1 MSSFSSYKNRFKVFV
16 YEDVP
21 EALNADLRTKRSDKC
36 KDNGYA
42 NAEWKI
48 PELIAKSEVYTPD
61 PDLADFYVVPLF
73 PECYVRDKLEKGGA
87 DYVTAVRKVNK
98 MYQAA
103 IDRIAGN
110 YPYWRRSEGRDHVFI
125 FPAEKGA
132 ENVLNEKTL
141 ERIGKAIKIVG
152 VPTFKS
158 SLSSSGGEDSDGD
171 GSNRGDSNSESLEE
185 EEKEGEENG
194 EGALGG
200 AGGHGHPSAMVDD
213 DLLRQQ
219 MASMR
224 GILSKSKRLNVHS
237 LGNYTFGVKV
247 VKKKEGGEGGEEEK
261 SNAKD
266 ARLRRIR
273 EQYGKSGGIARRSV
287 AGVCVVNQHGCPH
300 VLLLQESTL
309 PPGAQQRTADGKPA
323 SQWDR
328 PGQHFSANT
337 STFRLPGGR
346 LRAGEG
352 TTEGLKRKLANKLAA
367 PNESNEANLR
377 ASFDILD
384 QLSTWYRIGFEP
396 QMYPY
401 LPPHVTKPKETLEV
415 FLVELPEKCYFAVPK
430 TSKLVAVPIFELYD
444 NAEKFGAVASSIPHL
459 LSRIDINLE
468 TTIG

>member
-1 MSSFSSYKNRFKVFV
+1 MTGKN
-16 YEDVP
+16 D
-21 EALNADLRTKRSDKC
+21 DDGG
-36 KDNGYA
+36 DND
-42 NAEWKI
+42 N
-48 PELIAKSEVYTPD
+48 
-61 PDLADFYVVPLF
+61 
-73 PECYVRDKLEKGGA
+73 
-87 DYVTAVRKVNK
+87 
-98 MYQAA
+98 
-103 IDRIAGN
+103 
-110 YPYWRRSEGRDHVFI
+110 
-125 FPAEKGA
+125 
-132 ENVLNEKTL
+132 
-141 ERIGKAIKIVG
+141 
-152 VPTFKS
+152 
-158 SLSSSGGEDSDGD
+158 EDSEDED
-171 GSNRGDSNSESLEE
+171 FEFEDIKAHEKALEE
-185 EEKEGEENG
+185 DGNDDDDDDDDDGGMFDEGVVNGGEEKEGEEHG

-200 AGGHGHPSAMVDD
+200 AGGRGHPNAMDDD

-247 VKKKEGGEGGEEEK
+247 VKKKEGGEGGEEEEK

-273 EQYGKSGGIARRSV
+273 EQYEKSGGIARRSV

-328 PGQHFSANT
+328 PGQHFSAST

>member
-1 MSSFSSYKNRFKVFV
+1 VSARSVFCRVFPLGAFFKLNLGFQEKPIDDTDTKKTTKKLQRRRRRRQMSSKN
-16 YEDVP
+16 D
-21 EALNADLRTKRSDKC
+21 D
-36 KDNGYA
+36 
-42 NAEWKI
+42 
-48 PELIAKSEVYTPD
+48 
-61 PDLADFYVVPLF
+61 
-73 PECYVRDKLEKGGA
+73 
-87 DYVTAVRKVNK
+87 
-98 MYQAA
+98 
-103 IDRIAGN
+103 
-110 YPYWRRSEGRDHVFI
+110 
-125 FPAEKGA
+125 
-132 ENVLNEKTL
+132 
-141 ERIGKAIKIVG
+141 
-152 VPTFKS
+152 
-158 SLSSSGGEDSDGD
+158 DGD
-171 GSNRGDSNSESLEE
+171 GDKDDDSEDEDFEFEDIKAHEKALEE
-185 EEKEGEENG
+185 DGNDDEDGNNGGEEKEGEENG

-200 AGGHGHPSAMVDD
+200 AGGHGHPSAMDDD

>member
-1 MSSFSSYKNRFKVFV
+1 MTGKN
-16 YEDVP
+16 D
-21 EALNADLRTKRSDKC
+21 DDGG
-36 KDNGYA
+36 DND
-42 NAEWKI
+42 N
-48 PELIAKSEVYTPD
+48 
-61 PDLADFYVVPLF
+61 
-73 PECYVRDKLEKGGA
+73 
-87 DYVTAVRKVNK
+87 
-98 MYQAA
+98 
-103 IDRIAGN
+103 
-110 YPYWRRSEGRDHVFI
+110 
-125 FPAEKGA
+125 
-132 ENVLNEKTL
+132 
-141 ERIGKAIKIVG
+141 
-152 VPTFKS
+152 
-158 SLSSSGGEDSDGD
+158 EDSEDED
-171 GSNRGDSNSESLEE
+171 FEFEDIKAHEKALEE
-185 EEKEGEENG
+185 DGNDDDDDDDGGMFDEDGNNGGEEKEGEEHG

-200 AGGHGHPSAMVDD
+200 AGGHGHPSAMDDD

-247 VKKKEGGEGGEEEK
+247 VKKKEGGEGGEEEEK

-273 EQYGKSGGIARRSV
+273 EQYEKSGGIARRSV

-328 PGQHFSANT
+328 PGQHFSAST

>member
-1 MSSFSSYKNRFKVFV
+1 LQKTKEKKAIVDTKKTTKKTTKKRLQRRRRQQMSGKNDDDDGGDNDNDDS
-16 YEDVP
+16 ED
-21 EALNADLRTKRSDKC
+21 EDFEFEDIKAHEKALEED
-36 KDNGYA
+36 
-42 NAEWKI
+42 
-48 PELIAKSEVYTPD
+48 
-61 PDLADFYVVPLF
+61 
-73 PECYVRDKLEKGGA
+73 
-87 DYVTAVRKVNK
+87 
-98 MYQAA
+98 
-103 IDRIAGN
+103 GN
-110 YPYWRRSEGRDHVFI
+110 YDD
-125 FPAEKGA
+125 
-132 ENVLNEKTL
+132 
-141 ERIGKAIKIVG
+141 
-152 VPTFKS
+152 
-158 SLSSSGGEDSDGD
+158 GGMFDEDGNN
-171 GSNRGDSNSESLEE
+171 GG
-185 EEKEGEENG
+185 EEKEGEEHG
-194 EGALGG
+194 EGG
-200 AGGHGHPSAMVDD
+200 AGGAGGRGHPSAMDDD

-247 VKKKEGGEGGEEEK
+247 VKKKEGVHGEEEEK

-273 EQYGKSGGIARRSV
+273 EQYEKSGGIARRSV

-328 PGQHFSANT
+328 PGQHFSAST

>member
-1 MSSFSSYKNRFKVFV
+1 VSARSVFCRVFPLGAFFKLNLGFQEKPIDDTDTKKTTKKLQRRRRRRQMSSKN
-16 YEDVP
+16 D
-21 EALNADLRTKRSDKC
+21 D
-36 KDNGYA
+36 
-42 NAEWKI
+42 
-48 PELIAKSEVYTPD
+48 
-61 PDLADFYVVPLF
+61 
-73 PECYVRDKLEKGGA
+73 
-87 DYVTAVRKVNK
+87 
-98 MYQAA
+98 
-103 IDRIAGN
+103 
-110 YPYWRRSEGRDHVFI
+110 
-125 FPAEKGA
+125 
-132 ENVLNEKTL
+132 
-141 ERIGKAIKIVG
+141 
-152 VPTFKS
+152 
-158 SLSSSGGEDSDGD
+158 DGD
-171 GSNRGDSNSESLEE
+171 GDKDDDSEDEDFEFEDIKAHEKALEE
-185 EEKEGEENG
+185 DGNDDDDDDGGMFDEDGNNGGEEKEGEENG

-200 AGGHGHPSAMVDD
+200 AGGHGHPSAMDDD

>member
-1 MSSFSSYKNRFKVFV
+1 MSSKN
-16 YEDVP
+16 D
-21 EALNADLRTKRSDKC
+21 DDGGGGDD
-36 KDNGYA
+36 DN
-42 NAEWKI
+42 
-48 PELIAKSEVYTPD
+48 
-61 PDLADFYVVPLF
+61 
-73 PECYVRDKLEKGGA
+73 
-87 DYVTAVRKVNK
+87 
-98 MYQAA
+98 
-103 IDRIAGN
+103 
-110 YPYWRRSEGRDHVFI
+110 
-125 FPAEKGA
+125 
-132 ENVLNEKTL
+132 
-141 ERIGKAIKIVG
+141 
-152 VPTFKS
+152 
-158 SLSSSGGEDSDGD
+158 EDSEDED
-171 GSNRGDSNSESLEE
+171 FEFEDIKAHEKALEE
-185 EEKEGEENG
+185 DGNDDDDDDGGMFDEDGNNGGEEKEGEENG

-200 AGGHGHPSAMVDD
+200 AGGHGHPSAMDDD

-247 VKKKEGGEGGEEEK
+247 VKKKEGEGGGEEEK

-273 EQYGKSGGIARRSV
+273 EQYEKSGGIARRSV

-328 PGQHFSANT
+328 PGQHFSAST